1 MLVQPRGR
9 TPIYSC
15 SGSMKSLFEFQIKLL
30 SSWNRIFSAERGF
43 VAVHTDG
50 KKGYSLSNWPEL
62 EAKELNPEDGIIVRV
77 NKNTEYRMDQED
89 NEDYYNK
96 MVTEFEKMKDWKDG
110 VTKALWIVFTSLV
123 GIVGYIISGVM

>member
-1 MLVQPRGR
+1 MTALSQKEVLEKILVE
-9 TPIYSC
+9 IA
-15 SGSMKSLFEFQIKLL
+15 SMKTKLPNGELKRMEESIRSLRDNYTTLKNDVSDIKYTL
-30 SSWNRIFSAERGF
+30 
-43 VAVHTDG
+43 
-50 KKGYSLSNWPEL
+50 
-62 EAKELNPEDGIIVRV
+62 LNPEDGIIVRV

-96 MVTEFEKMKDWKDG
+96 MVTDFEKMKDWKDG